1 VSVGEGEV
9 FGKIAIEVVNS
20 RQWLLGVRYA
30 ALEIHDEVAESFE
43 PAFESRIL
51 TSSEWKKYSQI
62 ARDMIRRNST
72 PMFMLLSNIPGSHD
86 NGDGIDLDFA
96 IPVQLDHPDEI
107 QELIAQYVE
116 SIQFVKFIA
125 YPVSPPGRHCGY
137 DSHDSY
143 VAQSNAKRR
152 FDLSKCVLKRLIADI
167 DSRLGI
173 RNIDHRLKPV
183 AKPKQLVYGG
193 RMRVIR

>member
-1 VSVGEGEV
+1 M
-9 FGKIAIEVVNS
+9 FGKIALEVVNN
-20 RQWLLGVRYA
+20 RQWLLGVRHA

-43 PAFESRIL
+43 PAFDSRIL
-51 TSSEWKKYSQI
+51 TSSEWEKYSQI
-62 ARDMIRRNST
+62 ARDMIRRKST
-72 PMFMLLSNIPGSHD
+72 PMFMLLSNIPRSHG
-86 NGDGIDLDFA
+86 NGDGIDIDFA
-96 IPVQLDHPDEI
+96 IPVQLDHPDGI

-125 YPVSPPGRHCGY
+125 YPMSPPGRHCGY

-152 FDLSKCVLKRLIADI
+152 FELSKSALKLLIADI

-173 RNIDHRLKPV
+173 CNIDHRLKPV
-183 AKPKQLVYGG
+183 AKPKNLVYGD
-193 RMRVIR
+193 RMRDIR